1 MNSIFS
7 TLSTALRNLI
17 KAPLGASRQSSLLDS
32 DGEENKMGRRPN
44 GDFAGSVA
52 LSSFGDGFEVPVASG
67 SHVLPFVPVKYV
79 SLIALVFVAS
89 FAAQTRAEIMDV
101 PLEVNPAVQA
111 QMDAAKKA
119 QEEKEAAAKAAASQG
134 ASQAG
139 TVDPNA
145 PSVDRSKFKN
155 LPSRFM
161 GRPQQKSA
169 DEKLKDV
176 SKMYEKHFLGEMM
189 KAMRSTV
196 HESGFI
202 QVNQAE
208 KIFREQLDGE
218 YVDKWSEKGGI
229 GLSKVIYDQ
238 LIDKYGAQ
246 LGIKKTELKPMGPIA
261 LNEKSN
267 FTAHQFRH
275 PGRNQDS
282 MSYRIS
288 RTTPP
293 PVAGA
298 QAVQASENQV
308 KAPWGGTLRTVRNL
322 VDKQTMLEIEH
333 DNGLKSQVV
342 FKGELSQIETGKK
355 VQAGETLGILSPEAK
370 SLYWT
375 VEPDHQTGK
384 ETVSE

>member
-1 MNSIFS
+1 MKNLFSI
-7 TLSTALRNLI
+7 LPTALRNLI
-17 KAPLGASRQSSLLDS
+17 KAPLGALRQSSVTEIS
-32 DGEENKMGRRPN
+32 ESEGGAGVRSEESVRLGRSY
-44 GDFAGSVA
+44 GD
-52 LSSFGDGFEVPVASG
+52 LEVPVASG
-67 SHVLPFVPVKYV
+67 GYLLPYVPVRYV
-79 SLIALVFVAS
+79 AGLALVVLSSIAS
-89 FAAQTRAEIMDV
+89 QSWAEMMDV
-101 PLEVNPAVQA
+101 PLAENPAVRA
-111 QMDAAKKA
+111 QLEAREKA
-119 QEEKEAAAKAAASQG
+119 QAAAAAAGAASQG
-134 ASQAG
+134 A
-139 TVDPNA
+139 DPSA
-145 PSVDRSKFKN
+145 PVVDRSKFKT
-155 LPSRFM
+155 LGPRYL
-161 GRPQQKSA
+161 GRPQQKSP

-196 HESGFI
+196 NESGFI

-229 GLSKVIYDQ
+229 GLSSLIYDQ
-238 LIDKYGAQ
+238 LIQRYGAQ
-246 LGIKKTELKPMGPIA
+246 LGIKPKELKPMGPIA

-275 PGRNQDS
+275 PGRSQDS

-288 RTTPP
+288 RTAP

-298 QAVQASENQV
+298 KAVESSENQV

-342 FKGELSQIETGKK
+342 FKGQLSQIETGKK
-355 VQAGETLGILSPEAK
+355 VQAGETLGLLSPEAN

-375 VEPDHQTGK
+375 VEPDHSTGQ

>member
-1 MNSIFS
+1 
-7 TLSTALRNLI
+7 
-17 KAPLGASRQSSLLDS
+17 
-32 DGEENKMGRRPN
+32 
-44 GDFAGSVA
+44 
-52 LSSFGDGFEVPVASG
+52 
-67 SHVLPFVPVKYV
+67 
-79 SLIALVFVAS
+79 
-89 FAAQTRAEIMDV
+89 
-101 PLEVNPAVQA
+101 
-111 QMDAAKKA
+111 
-119 QEEKEAAAKAAASQG
+119 
-134 ASQAG
+134 
-139 TVDPNA
+139 
-145 PSVDRSKFKN
+145 
-155 LPSRFM
+155 
-161 GRPQQKSA
+161 
-169 DEKLKDV
+169 
-176 SKMYEKHFLGEMM
+176 MYEKHFLGEMM

-238 LIDKYGAQ
+238 LIEKYGAQ
-246 LGIKKTELKPMGPIA
+246 MGIKKTELKPMGPIA

-275 PGRNQDS
+275 PGRSQEA

-288 RTTPP
+288 RTAP

-298 QAVQASENQV
+298 QAVQAPENQV
-308 KAPWGGTLRTVRNL
+308 KAPWGGTLTTVRNL
-322 VDKQTMLEIEH
+322 VDKQTLLEIEH

>member
-1 MNSIFS
+1 MCFLTSIFS
-7 TLSTALRNLI
+7 TVLRNLI
-17 KAPLGASRQSSLLDS
+17 KAPLGALRQSSLLDS
-32 DGEENKMGRRPN
+32 ENKENAMGSRPN
-44 GDFAGSVA
+44 GDFVGSVQ
-52 LSSFGDGFEVPVASG
+52 LRSSAGRFDVPVASG
-67 SHVLPFVPVKYV
+67 NHLLPFVPVKYV
-79 SLIALVFVAS
+79 SVFALVLVAS
-89 FAAQTRAEIMDV
+89 IASQSWAEMMDI
-101 PLEVNPAVQA
+101 PLQQNPAVQA
-111 QMDAAKKA
+111 QIEAREKAQAEAKAQAAAAAQAAKNG
-119 QEEKEAAAKAAASQG
+119 QV
-134 ASQAG
+134 
-139 TVDPNA
+139 VDPTA
-145 PSVDRSKFKN
+145 QVDRSKFKA

-229 GLSKVIYDQ
+229 GLSSMIYDQ
-238 LIDKYGAQ
+238 LVQRYGAQ
-246 LGIKKTELKPMGPIA
+246 LGIAKKELKPMGPIA

-267 FTAHQFRH
+267 FTAHQFHH
-275 PGRNQDS
+275 PGRGKDS

-293 PVAGA
+293 PIAGA
-298 QAVQASENQV
+298 KAVEASENQV
-308 KAPWGGTLRTVRNL
+308 KAPWGGTLRAVRNL
-322 VDKQTMLEIEH
+322 VDKQTMVEIEH

-342 FKGELSQIETGKK
+342 FRGEVSQIETGKK
-355 VQAGETLGILSPEAK
+355 VQAGETLGILSSEAK

-375 VEPDHQTGK
+375 VEPDHPTGQ

>member
-1 MNSIFS
+1 MF
-7 TLSTALRNLI
+7 ALL
-17 KAPLGASRQSSLLDS
+17 
-32 DGEENKMGRRPN
+32 
-44 GDFAGSVA
+44 A
-52 LSSFGDGFEVPVASG
+52 LQA
-67 SHVLPFVPVKYV
+67 
-79 SLIALVFVAS
+79 
-89 FAAQTRAEIMDV
+89 RAEMMDI
-101 PLEVNPAVQA
+101 PLQQNPAVQA
-111 QMDAAKKA
+111 QIEAREKAQAEAKAQAAAAAQAAKSGA
-119 QEEKEAAAKAAASQG
+119 AVDPAAAN
-134 ASQAG
+134 
-139 TVDPNA
+139 VDK
-145 PSVDRSKFKN
+145 SKFVK
-155 LPSRFM
+155 LGSRFM
-161 GRPQQKSA
+161 GKPVQKSA

-229 GLSKVIYDQ
+229 GLSSMIYDQ
-238 LIDKYGAQ
+238 LVQRYGAQ
-246 LGIKKTELKPMGPIA
+246 LGIAKKELKPMGPLA

-275 PGRNQDS
+275 PGRGKDS

-288 RTTPP
+288 RTAPAAP

-298 QAVQASENQV
+298 KAVEASENQV
-308 KAPWGGTLRTVRNL
+308 KAPWGGTLRAVRNL
-322 VDKQTMLEIEH
+322 VDKQTMVEIEH
-333 DNGLKSQVV
+333 DNRLKSQVV
-342 FKGELSQIETGKK
+342 FRGEVSQIETGKK
-355 VQAGETLGILSPEAK
+355 VQAGETLGILSSEAK

-375 VEPDHQTGK
+375 VEPDHPTGQ

>member
-1 MNSIFS
+1 MNSGAMFS
-7 TLSTALRNLI
+7 FLSTIPTALRNLI
-17 KAPLGASRQSSLLDS
+17 KAPVGALRQSSLLDS
-32 DGEENKMGRRPN
+32 ENTENEMGRRPN
-44 GDFAGSVA
+44 GDAVEAVS
-52 LSSFGDGFEVPVASG
+52 LPVASG
-67 SHVLPFVPVKYV
+67 SYLLPFVPVKYV
-79 SLIALVFVAS
+79 SVFALVM
-89 FAAQTRAEIMDV
+89 FALLVSQARAEIMDV
-101 PLEVNPAVQA
+101 PLEVNPAVQV
-111 QMDAAKKA
+111 QLDAAKKA
-119 QEEKEAAAKAAASQG
+119 QAEKEAAAKAAASQG
-134 ASQAG
+134 ASQGQTNAG
-139 TVDPNA
+139 VDK
-145 PSVDRSKFKN
+145 SKFKM

-238 LIDKYGAQ
+238 LIEKYGAQ
-246 LGIKKTELKPMGPIA
+246 MGIKKTELKPMGPIA

-275 PGRNQDS
+275 PGRSQEA

-288 RTTPP
+288 RTAP

-298 QAVQASENQV
+298 QAVQAPENQV
-308 KAPWGGTLRTVRNL
+308 KAPWGGTLTTVRNL
-322 VDKQTMLEIEH
+322 VDKQTLLEIEH

>member
-1 MNSIFS
+1 MNRGSIFS
-7 TLSTALRNLI
+7 HFFSLPTALRNLI
-17 KAPLGASRQSSLLDS
+17 KAPLGAIRQSSLLDTQN
-32 DGEENKMGRRPN
+32 ENQGSGI
-44 GDFAGSVA
+44 GDRAHLARSGGS
-52 LSSFGDGFEVPVASG
+52 FEVPVASG
-67 SHVLPFVPVKYV
+67 SHLLPFVPVKYV
-79 SLIALVFVAS
+79 ASVSLVVVGLLALQA
-89 FAAQTRAEIMDV
+89 RAEMMDI
-101 PLEVNPAVQA
+101 PLQQNPAVQA
-111 QMDAAKKA
+111 QMEAREKA
-119 QEEKEAAAKAAASQG
+119 EAEAKAAA
-134 ASQAG
+134 AAQAAAVKSG
-139 TVDPNA
+139 VAVDPA
-145 PSVDRSKFKN
+145 VAQVDRSKFKAM
-155 LPSRFM
+155 PSRFM
-161 GRPQQKSA
+161 GRPVQKSA

-229 GLSKVIYDQ
+229 GLSSMIYDQ
-238 LIDKYGAQ
+238 LVQRYGAQ
-246 LGIKKTELKPMGPIA
+246 LGIAKKELKPMGPIA

-275 PGRNQDS
+275 PGRSQES

-288 RTTPP
+288 RTAPP
-293 PVAGA
+293 IAGA
-298 QAVQASENQV
+298 KAVEASENQV
-308 KAPWGGTLRTVRNL
+308 KAPWGGTLRAVRNL

-342 FKGELSQIETGKK
+342 FKGEVSQIETGKK
-355 VQAGETLGILSPEAK
+355 VQAGETLGILSSEAK

-375 VEPDHQTGK
+375 VEPDHPTGQ